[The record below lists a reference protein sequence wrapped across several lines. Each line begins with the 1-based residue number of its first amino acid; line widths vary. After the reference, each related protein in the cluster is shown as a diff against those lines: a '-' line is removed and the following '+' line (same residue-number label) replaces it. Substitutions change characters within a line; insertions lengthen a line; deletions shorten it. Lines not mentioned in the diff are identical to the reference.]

1 MIIVIK
7 PGFVFQKAME
17 DLGLRSEE
25 ITDILKVC
33 AAVLK
38 LGNLQFVPTTN
49 MDGTEGCGI
58 ANEYGQYIIY
68 RAAVRTPTT
77 LYRAFIPELYDV
89 SQLLKTDVSSLR
101 RALLSKFVELSDECL
116 MCDVSSEEARHIS
129 SALCRTLYSRLFT
142 YLVSRIND
150 SIKVSIIE

>member
-1 MIIVIK
+1 
-7 PGFVFQKAME
+7 ME

-58 ANEYGQYIIY
+58 ANEYGELKDLL
-68 RAAVRTPTT
+68 RPT
-77 LYRAFIPELYDV
+77 RHFITVL
-89 SQLLKTDVSSLR
+89 SQNSTM
-101 RALLSKFVELSDECL
+101 CL
-116 MCDVSSEEARHIS
+116 N
-129 SALCRTLYSRLFT
+129 Y
-142 YLVSRIND
+142 
-150 SIKVSIIE
+150 

>member
-1 MIIVIK
+1 
-7 PGFVFQKAME
+7 ME

-58 ANEYGQYIIY
+58 ANEYGQYIGQL
-68 RAAVRTPTT
+68 PTT
-77 LYRAFIPELYDV
+77 FYRAFIPELYDV

>member
-38 LGNLQFVPTTN
+38 LGNLQFVPITN

-68 RAAVRTPTT
+68 KEHRQH
-77 LYRAFIPELYDV
+77 FI
-89 SQLLKTDVSSLR
+89 
-101 RALLSKFVELSDECL
+101 ALLSQNSTMCL
-116 MCDVSSEEARHIS
+116 N
-129 SALCRTLYSRLFT
+129 Y
-142 YLVSRIND
+142 
-150 SIKVSIIE
+150 